1 MFHLKVLNKN
11 QLEILK
17 YWKLSNRYKFYL
29 AGGTALA
36 VQLGHRT
43 SIDFDFYSQQ
53 HFEGKLIVGK
63 LEEHFSSL
71 KVSLQKKDTL
81 LTEIEETGL
90 SFFYYK
96 YPLVGSLM
104 DFQTIK
110 IASLEDIAAMKMA
123 AIVQRGIK
131 RDFIDIYYLL
141 EKYSLKR
148 LLNFTVKKY
157 PGYQKMLVLRALI
170 YFEDAEKEKK
180 KRPVKVFDPEFS
192 WETAK
197 KKIFEEVR
205 RYQLG
210 MIKK

>member
-11 QLEILK
+11 QLKILK
-17 YWKLSNRYKFYL
+17 YWKLPSRYKFYL

-43 SIDFDFYSQQ
+43 SIDFDFYTQR
-53 HFEGKLIVGK
+53 HFEGKSIVKK

-71 KVSLQKKDTL
+71 KVSLQRKDTL
-81 LTEIEETGL
+81 LTEVEETGL

-96 YPLVGSLM
+96 YPLVGSLI

-123 AIVQRGIK
+123 AIVQRGTK
-131 RDFIDIYYLL
+131 RDFIDVYYLL
-141 EKYSLKR
+141 EKYSLER
-148 LLNFTVKKY
+148 LLEFTIKKY
-157 PGYQKMLVLRALI
+157 PGYQKMLVLRALV
-170 YFEDAEKEKK
+170 YFEDAEKGEKK
-180 KRPVKVFDPEFS
+180 RLIKVFDSDFS
-192 WETAK
+192 WEKAK

-205 RYQLG
+205 DYQLG